1 MTTTEIVAKEQILK
15 SLLQDCNTTINDKII
30 YKQTLRSEEER
41 NLMDSEI
48 KRYRDE
54 VLTPL
59 QNKICDLTNEKFTA
73 VGLTNNFT
81 WKI

>member
-41 NLMDSEI
+41 NLR
-48 KRYRDE
+48 K
-54 VLTPL
+54 
-59 QNKICDLTNEKFTA
+59 NK
-73 VGLTNNFT
+73 
-81 WKI
+81 